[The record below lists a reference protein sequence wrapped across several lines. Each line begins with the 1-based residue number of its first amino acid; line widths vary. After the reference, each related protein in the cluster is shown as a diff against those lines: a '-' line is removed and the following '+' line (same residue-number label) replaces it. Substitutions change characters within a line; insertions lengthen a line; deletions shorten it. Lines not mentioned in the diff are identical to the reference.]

1 MYDGPERRQF
11 AISDQDME
19 AIADRAAE
27 RALEKVYQ
35 EVGKAVL
42 KKIAWMIGVV
52 VVGALMF
59 LAGKGYIPK

>member
-19 AIADRAAE
+19 AIAERAAE

-42 KKIAWMIGVV
+42 KKVAWMIGVC